1 LTLAGAVSA
10 SSSSSS
16 SSGHKQFVRRQ
27 SAQASQYPPQLQT
40 PPPSSLKQEWV
51 DAYNKAKAAG
61 KIPDVPLST
70 ENPDGSNTYP
80 GTYNKDWCSW
90 TTAKCNGPND
100 IYQAPDNEWAISFD
114 DGPTGASSKL
124 YTFLEQNNQ
133 SATHFMIGSQVVDY
147 MDVVKE
153 AANKGQELA
162 LHTWSHSLLTT
173 KDDLGVVGELGWNLQ
188 IIYDATGYIATKM
201 RPPQGDIDA
210 RVRAIAT
217 EVFNVTCVMW
227 DTESN
232 DWCMT
237 KGFKT
242 ACPGEN
248 PGKDRASVEA
258 AINKALVG
266 PKSPGVIVLEHELRK
281 ETVQIF
287 EDYYPK
293 LKGQGWK
300 PKAISDLGAGMPWY
314 TNAQNGAEAP
324 TKADSILPG
333 AIQAAKTSNG

>member
-1 LTLAGAVSA
+1 MTTDLFSSRHAG
-10 SSSSSS
+10 
-16 SSGHKQFVRRQ
+16 
-27 SAQASQYPPQLQT
+27 
-40 PPPSSLKQEWV
+40 
-51 DAYNKAKAAG
+51 
-61 KIPDVPLST
+61 
-70 ENPDGSNTYP
+70 
-80 GTYNKDWCSW
+80 

-333 AIQAAKTSNG
+333 AIQAAKTSNGSSSSSSSSSSTKSTSSASKQSSNAEPQSARISTGGATSTVATLFSSMGLSVLAVGLYLF